1 MDVLIFLT
9 VVTFQ
14 VTLLAIV
21 AIVFGQSKIAEQAI
35 KGLTGI
41 LKGFT
46 SKKKKDGGFMKQV
59 TNLGKKP
66 NIDPGTPAKRRKRK
80 TRPVKP
86 IQDEELVSQTGD
98 ELPKANA

>member
-9 VVTFQ
+9 VITFQ

-41 LKGFT
+41 LRGFT
-46 SKKKKDGGFMKQV
+46 TKNKDSRLMKQLA
-59 TNLGKKP
+59 NFGIKP
-66 NIDPGTPAKRRKRK
+66 NIDPGTPPKRHKRK
-80 TRPVKP
+80 PRSVKP
-86 IQDEELVSQTGD
+86 VQPS
-98 ELPKANA
+98 KNS

>member
-35 KGLTGI
+35 GGLTNI
-41 LKGFT
+41 LRNFT
-46 SKKKKDGGFMKQV
+46 
-59 TNLGKKP
+59 L
-66 NIDPGTPAKRRKRK
+66 KRK
-80 TRPVKP
+80 QLSQRKSKQTTKPSPNLKPSFKNRRTSRNPSKAIPRIVKE
-86 IQDEELVSQTGD
+86 QEETTDDIVEIEG
-98 ELPKANA
+98 